1 MINKILLFS
10 GILSCVKDFFLLW
23 PTSIPIRFPV
33 KFYFSTVLFIFVYSS
48 WYSGLFCI
56 LYIYHLYIFYIY
68 ILYLFYRILIF
79 LYFLAG
85 IPGLPRLVWE
95 LTFSESD
102 TTRILNILSANFAP
116 PFQFHF
122 SFFSFS
128 LSTFHKVDPIQF
140 YGNITTLIFGNNF
153 GHGKS
158 WANMIQLLYCNSW
171 DHRVE
176 LCLFGPKRK

>member
-1 MINKILLFS
+1 MLSLICVCVILC
-10 GILSCVKDFFLLW
+10 IYFFVYVL
-23 PTSIPIRFPV
+23 
-33 KFYFSTVLFIFVYSS
+33 YFSCSVHLCTFQLVFRTF
-48 WYSGLFCI
+48 FCI
-56 LYIYHLYIFYIY
+56 FFTISIYFTGFWL
-68 ILYLFYRILIF
+68 L

-128 LSTFHKVDPIQF
+128 LSTFHKDDPIQF

-158 WANMIQLLYCNSW
+158 WANMIQ
-171 DHRVE
+171 
-176 LCLFGPKRK
+176 

>member
-1 MINKILLFS
+1 MTNINSYQISREVL
-10 GILSCVKDFFLLW
+10 
-23 PTSIPIRFPV
+23 
-33 KFYFSTVLFIFVYSS
+33 YFSCSVH
-48 WYSGLFCI
+48 SGLFFVSF
-56 LYIYHLYIFYIY
+56 L
-68 ILYLFYRILIF
+68 LFHICFRGFWLL